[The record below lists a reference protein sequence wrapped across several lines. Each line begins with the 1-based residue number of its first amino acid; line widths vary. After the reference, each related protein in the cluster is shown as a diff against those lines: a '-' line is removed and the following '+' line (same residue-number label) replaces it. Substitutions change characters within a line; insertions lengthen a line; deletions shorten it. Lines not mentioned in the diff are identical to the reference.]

1 MEARHSKS
9 VEFPTLTYLKISTI
23 PFDKWIKKYVPN
35 VNWRKHLRSL
45 VMTKVRKIGRKAG
58 VENANPSLEWRSRN
72 LEHVKKR
79 EKEYRIQ
86 RNAH

>member
-1 MEARHSKS
+1 
-9 VEFPTLTYLKISTI
+9 
-23 PFDKWIKKYVPN
+23 
-35 VNWRKHLRSL
+35 
-45 VMTKVRKIGRKAG
+45 MTKVRKIGRKAG